1 MSDGARASA
10 LPRSTPS
17 AEAVAA
23 GGIRSF
29 VDSLE
34 AGELIEPH
42 SVLVLR
48 HGRVV
53 AEGWW
58 APYTPELPH
67 LLYSLSKSFTSTA
80 LAFAVDEGLV
90 DLDDTVLS
98 CFPELDG
105 PDVGERNRRI
115 RIRDVAA
122 MASGHDRDLMDFAAG
137 SDPAELVRLLLT
149 VPPAAAPG
157 TLFAY
162 NQACTYA
169 IAAVIQ
175 QRAGTTLTE
184 YLRPRVLDPL
194 GIGETGWLRDRHGL
208 ELGFSGLHAT
218 TEAIAKLGQL
228 YLDGG
233 AWNGVQLLPDGW
245 VELATRAHIDNPD
258 QENPDWRQGYGFQ
271 FWMQRHGYRGDG
283 AYGQFSIVL
292 PDQDM
297 VVAVTSQSLDMQGVL
312 DAAWDHLLPAVD
324 TPSSD
329 DADAAL
335 ATFLSTRAL
344 PPLSSAEA
352 PSEGAPRDSAEP
364 RVFAAAPGND
374 QPSLTAVT
382 LMREGDDWA
391 LELDDAGE
399 RLSVDLGIGRWAVT
413 AAIAATGGRAPDGAL
428 IADVV
433 LLETPHRLR
442 LVCRTDGTF
451 TAAWATPPL
460 HHLPLRKMRMPRDS

>member
-1 MSDGARASA
+1 MSGGTGAAA

-17 AEAVAA
+17 AEVVAA

-29 VDSLE
+29 VDALE
-34 AGELIEPH
+34 AGELTEPH
-42 SVLVLR
+42 GVMVLR
-48 HGRVV
+48 HGRVI

-58 APYTPELPH
+58 APYAPELPH

-80 LAFAVDEGLV
+80 LAFAVDEGLLG
-90 DLDDTVLS
+90 LDDTVLS

-105 PDVGERNRRI
+105 AEVGERNRGI

-122 MASGHDRDLMDFAAG
+122 MASGHDRDLMDFEPG

-149 VPPAAAPG
+149 VPPAAEPG

-169 IAAVIQ
+169 IAVAIQ
-175 QRAGTTLTE
+175 RRAGMTLTE
-184 YLRPRVLDPL
+184 YLRPRLLDPL

-245 VELATRAHIDNPD
+245 VELATGPHIDNPD
-258 QENPDWRQGYGFQ
+258 GENPDWRQGYGFQ
-271 FWMQRHGYRGDG
+271 FWMARHGYRGDG
-283 AYGQFSIVL
+283 AYGQFCVVL
-292 PDQDM
+292 PEQDV
-297 VVAVTSQSLDMQGVL
+297 VVAMTSQSLDMQAVL
-312 DAAWDHLLPAVD
+312 DAAWEHLLPAVD
-324 TPSSD
+324 APSS
-329 DADAAL
+329 AESDAAL
-335 ATFLSTRAL
+335 AAFLTTRAL
-344 PPLSSAEA
+344 PLPSAAEA
-352 PSEGAPRDSAEP
+352 LSDAAPHDDTEA

-374 QPSLTAVT
+374 QPSLTTVT
-382 LMREGDDWA
+382 VLREGDGWA

-399 RLSVDLGIGRWAVT
+399 RLSVDLGVGRWAVT
-413 AAIAATGGRAPDGAL
+413 GAVAVTGGWSRDGVL
-428 IADVV
+428 HADVV
-433 LLETPHRLR
+433 LLETPHRLQ
-442 LVCRTDGTF
+442 LLCRPDGTF

-460 HHLPLRKMRMPRDS
+460 HHLPLREMRTPR